1 MSTLYNVL
9 LLLHFIGL
17 AMLVG
22 GFFAQMGA
30 TPRTVTHWM
39 RDGVL
44 TQLITGFAMV
54 GIVQSGSLEDPSEL
68 NNTAVAIKLGIALV
82 VTVLALVGMR
92 QDPEKQQP
100 YWAACG
106 ALALVNMVVA
116 VFFLGG

>member
-1 MSTLYNVL
+1 MTVLYNVL

-44 TQLITGFAMV
+44 TQLVTGFAMV
-54 GIVQSGSLEDPSEL
+54 GLAQSNADIAGPF
-68 NNTAVAIKLGIALV
+68 NNAAVGIKLGIALV

-92 QDPEKQQP
+92 QPPEKQQP
-100 YWAACG
+100 FWAACG

-116 VFFLGG
+116 VFFLGA